1 MARPVDPELRDRL
14 LRAATITFAA
24 QGFAATTMTAVGQAA
39 GVTKGGVYFHFRSKE
54 ELFFAVLDHWRGASR
69 RALDAAAQAAA
80 GGSGAALLRA
90 ALAGYL
96 SFPFAE
102 PAVARLLRV
111 LGSELHGRFTAAIRE
126 DAREEHR
133 ALRARLRETLILGS
147 RDGSLFAGDPVQ
159 ASLLLAAGVHGVVD
173 QWLAAP
179 GDVDPFLDP
188 EGLAEALVA
197 PYATG
202 RTAGRTED
210 DEPGAAGR
218 EFRPLL

>member
-1 MARPVDPELRDRL
+1 MARRVDPELRERV
-14 LRAATITFAA
+14 LRAATATFAA
-24 QGFAATTMTAVGQAA
+24 NGFAATAMEAVGRAA

-54 ELFFAVLDHWRGASR
+54 ELFFAVLDHWRGASK
-69 RALDAAAQAAA
+69 RALDEALAAVA
-80 GGSGAALLRA
+80 GGTGAALLRA
-90 ALAGYL
+90 TLGGYL
-96 SFPFAE
+96 AFHFAE

-133 ALRARLRETLILGS
+133 ALRARLREILIRGS
-147 RDGSLFAGDPVQ
+147 RDGTLFAGDPVQ

-179 GDVDPFLDP
+179 GDVEPFLDP
-188 EGLAEALVA
+188 EGLAEALAA

-202 RTAGRTED
+202 QLTGRSED
-210 DEPGAAGR
+210 DESGAAGH